1 MQTCKSS
8 PISKIQYSLDKQ
20 IQYKDVEET
29 CLDPELLSHV
39 LSDDK
44 CLVAVNT
51 NLENLKIN
59 LERIP
64 NNVGVARVYFKEM
77 SLGKE
82 ELEESYKTIYK
93 YCQEHLKKYEYDLDE
108 MRFSC
113 ADSKFK
119 KFLDGLENKLSIFF
133 SKDKMSVVGH
143 DEDITCFRDGILTSV
158 LHDEVIRDSMNLGD
172 EQFLYLKTTYSEIK
186 RKFSVDLDLEGK
198 ICSETNGSCSAIFH
212 GLKEDVVN
220 AVREVRRR
228 LEKYNKHF
236 WMRQLNSN
244 ERLLL
249 QEKRVIHHLRGEI
262 KRRNCS
268 YLIVED
274 MLYVASVT
282 QEVDSFKSNLENALF
297 VEIKRNLSNLEKNIF
312 LSYEWVKNKNIVLRT
327 NTKKQ
332 SIVSVI
338 GNDLVATCL
347 PHVKEQV
354 EIFIEDFCKRKFPP
368 KIIKWEC
375 TEDTKKM
382 CLSVKKEQIM
392 EMMESIKDEMV
403 SISLEDDGLHLRGTD
418 MGIQSCQEMF
428 KSTVDDRKFYRT
440 TFTVA
445 SEEVIN
451 HLSNPGAKRKLQAVG
466 KGTRSVINIKSNCKI
481 AIKVG
486 NIAEEEVGCNM

>member
-64 NNVGVARVYFKEM
+64 NNVSVARVYFKEM

-158 LHDEVIRDSMNLGD
+158 LHDEVMRFNES
-172 EQFLYLKTTYSEIK
+172 
-186 RKFSVDLDLEGK
+186 
-198 ICSETNGSCSAIFH
+198 
-212 GLKEDVVN
+212 
-220 AVREVRRR
+220 RR
-228 LEKYNKHF
+228 
-236 WMRQLNSN
+236 
-244 ERLLL
+244 
-249 QEKRVIHHLRGEI
+249 
-262 KRRNCS
+262 
-268 YLIVED
+268 
-274 MLYVASVT
+274 
-282 QEVDSFKSNLENALF
+282 
-297 VEIKRNLSNLEKNIF
+297 
-312 LSYEWVKNKNIVLRT
+312 
-327 NTKKQ
+327 
-332 SIVSVI
+332 
-338 GNDLVATCL
+338 
-347 PHVKEQV
+347 
-354 EIFIEDFCKRKFPP
+354 
-368 KIIKWEC
+368 
-375 TEDTKKM
+375 
-382 CLSVKKEQIM
+382 
-392 EMMESIKDEMV
+392 
-403 SISLEDDGLHLRGTD
+403 
-418 MGIQSCQEMF
+418 
-428 KSTVDDRKFYRT
+428 
-440 TFTVA
+440 
-445 SEEVIN
+445 
-451 HLSNPGAKRKLQAVG
+451 
-466 KGTRSVINIKSNCKI
+466 
-481 AIKVG
+481 
-486 NIAEEEVGCNM
+486 